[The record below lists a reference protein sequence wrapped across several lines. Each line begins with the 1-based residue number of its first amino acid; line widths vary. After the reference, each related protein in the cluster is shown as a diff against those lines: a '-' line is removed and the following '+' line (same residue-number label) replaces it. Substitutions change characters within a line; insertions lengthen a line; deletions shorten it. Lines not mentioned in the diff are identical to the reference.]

1 MPAYSLS
8 SKNII
13 INALYPATLMDT
25 DMVLDAA
32 MNWRSCGK
40 YRSG

>member
-1 MPAYSLS
+1 MSADRLS
-8 SKNII
+8 SKNI

-25 DMVLDAA
+25 GMVLDAA

-40 YRSG
+40 YLSG